1 MKLDHVGI
9 AVRSLQHALE
19 TYKDYLGFELHEIVT
34 IEEQGVKVAV
44 LPCGES
50 CIELL
55 EPTRSD
61 SPISRFLEKRGEGVH
76 HLCFRV
82 EEIDRKLVQLKSSSI
97 KLLNE
102 TPCLG
107 LKDRKIAFLHP
118 QSTHGVLIELV
129 EEMESYKGRVL
140 D

>member
-9 AVRSLQHALE
+9 AVRSLKLALE
-19 TYKDYLGFELHEIVT
+19 TYKDQLGFELHEIVT

-82 EEIDRKLVQLKSSSI
+82 EEIDRKLDELKSSPI

-129 EEMESYKGRVL
+129 EEME
-140 D
+140 